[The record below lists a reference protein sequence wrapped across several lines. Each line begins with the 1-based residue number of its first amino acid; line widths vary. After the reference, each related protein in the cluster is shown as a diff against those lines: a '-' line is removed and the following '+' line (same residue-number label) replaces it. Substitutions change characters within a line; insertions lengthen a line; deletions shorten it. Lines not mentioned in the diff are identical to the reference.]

1 MQAES
6 KLFIQDT
13 QFLDIVAISS
23 GGFEPIGVIV
33 AQQSQSMIID
43 QSIFS
48 GNMNTDIYS
57 DRTPVIVTKSL
68 FMNGRQQPY
77 VKVMGS
83 SLALQSSK
91 LRNNR

>member
-1 MQAES
+1 
-6 KLFIQDT
+6 
-13 QFLDIVAISS
+13 
-23 GGFEPIGVIV
+23 
-33 AQQSQSMIID
+33 MIID

-68 FMNGRQQPY
+68 FKNGNQEPY

-83 SLALQSSK
+83 SLILQSSK
-91 LRNNR
+91 LRDNTSPIGLRRLESDSGDDKVGGGL